1 MIHSY
6 MAKIHLN
13 KISWVFVFLL
23 AFISTSC
30 SAEDPTDPFY
40 TEERAKK
47 VTKEY
52 NVLVIGDSFSRDAF
66 SYAPSVIEN
75 ICPNLAINMKILYLG
90 GKALNYHISYLN
102 NNTFF
107 TLDTYDPFTG
117 KWYTNYNCIIG
128 EDVICER
135 TWDLVILQE
144 GSNTIRS
151 YEKTQ
156 SHVTQLRDYIR
167 QRQPFAKI
175 AFMLSPS
182 KPDGSPALGELTSD
196 QAWEMNAA
204 TTSSLLDNDEVEHII
219 PCGTAIQNARR
230 TIIDRYGDFGH
241 LSFDGDHLQE
251 GFPCLIEAYVTAQ
264 FFFNLYGLASSISS
278 CTIETS
284 QQWVDSKH
292 IPGKHGSAINGTKEE
307 YNICKQCAL
316 SAIEH
321 PFEVQQY

>member
-102 NNTFF
+102 NNKYF
-107 TLDTYDPFTG
+107 TLDTYDPYSG
-117 KWYTNYNCIIG
+117 KWSTNNNSTIG
-128 EDVICER
+128 EDVVNER
-135 TWDLVILQE
+135 VWDLIILQD
-144 GSNTIRS
+144 GSGAIRS
-151 YEKTQ
+151 YE
-156 SHVTQLRDYIR
+156 VTQPHVDQLTQYLR

-175 AFMLSPS
+175 AFMLSPA
-182 KPDGSPALGELTSD
+182 KPEGSSALGSFTSD
-196 QAWEMNAA
+196 EVWGMNAS
-204 TTSSLLDNDEVEHII
+204 TTLQLLENDDVEYII
-219 PCGTAIQNARR
+219 PCGTAIQTARR
-230 TIIDRYGDFGH
+230 TSLDQYGDFGH
-241 LSFDGDHLQE
+241 LSYDGNHLQE
-251 GFPCLIEAYVTAQ
+251 GFPCLIEA
-264 FFFNLYGLASSISS
+264 
-278 CTIETS
+278 
-284 QQWVDSKH
+284 
-292 IPGKHGSAINGTKEE
+292 
-307 YNICKQCAL
+307 
-316 SAIEH
+316 
-321 PFEVQQY
+321 

>member
-1 MIHSY
+1 MERLQFFKSGWI
-6 MAKIHLN
+6 
-13 KISWVFVFLL
+13 FLFSL
-23 AFISTSC
+23 VLISTSC
-30 SAEDPTDPFY
+30 SAEGPDDPFY
-40 TEERAKK
+40 NEEREQN
-47 VTKEY
+47 VTKVF
-52 NVLVIGDSFSRDAF
+52 NILAIGDSFSRDAF

-75 ICPNLAINMKILYLG
+75 ICPNLAVNMKILYIG
-90 GKALNYHISYLN
+90 GKALQYHISYLEN
-102 NNTFF
+102 NKFF
-107 TLDTYDPFTG
+107 TLDRYDPYSG
-117 KWYTNYNCIIG
+117 KWSTDYNCIIG

-196 QAWEMNAA
+196 QAWEMNTA
-204 TTSSLLDNDEVEHII
+204 TTSTLLDNNEVDAII

-230 TIIDRYGDFGH
+230 TDIDKYGDFGH
-241 LSFDGDHLQE
+241 LSYDGDHLQE
-251 GFPCLIEAYVTAQ
+251 GLPCLIEAYVTAQ
-264 FFFNLYGLASSISS
+264 FFFNLYGINASISTCS
-278 CTIETS
+278 IDTS

-292 IPGKHGSAINGTKEE
+292 IPGKHGSAINGTPEE
-307 YNICKQCAL
+307 YLICKQCAL
-316 SAIEH
+316 AAIEH
-321 PFEVQQY
+321 PFDLQQ